1 MAKDEMTF
9 LEHLEEMRWRIIKA
23 LAAVLGIA
31 VLAFIESDLIMGLL
45 TRPAEQLEIPVQL
58 QAIRVSDLF
67 MVQII
72 ASFLTGLVLA
82 TPVILY
88 QLWRFIRPALEK
100 PTRTTGFWVVVAGTL
115 LFVTGVLFGYLVILP
130 FSLRFFSSLGDG
142 SVASNYSIQAY
153 FGYVAWILLSAGLIF
168 QLPVISFILTRVGLL
183 TPEFLRH
190 YRKFAL
196 IGILVLSAILTP
208 PDPLSQILMAIPL
221 LGLYE
226 VAVLISRIF
235 SPSGGA

>member
-1 MAKDEMTF
+1 MTF

-23 LAAVLGIA
+23 LAAVLVIS
-31 VLAFIESDLIMGLL
+31 VLAFIKSDLIMGLL

-82 TPVILY
+82 SPVILY

-100 PTRTTGFWVVVAGTL
+100 PTRTAGFWVVVAGTS

-142 SVASNYSIQAY
+142 SVASNYSILAY

-168 QLPVISFILTRVGLL
+168 QLPVISFILTRIGLL
-183 TPEFLRH
+183 TPAFLRH

>member
-1 MAKDEMTF
+1 MTF

-23 LAAVLGIA
+23 LAAVLVIS

-82 TPVILY
+82 SPVILY

-100 PTRTTGFWVVVAGTL
+100 PTRTAGFWVVVAGTS

-142 SVASNYSIQAY
+142 SVASNYSILAY

-168 QLPVISFILTRVGLL
+168 QLPVISFILTRIGLL
-183 TPEFLRH
+183 TPAFLRH

>member
-1 MAKDEMTF
+1 MTF

-23 LAAVLGIA
+23 LAAVLVIS
-31 VLAFIESDLIMGLL
+31 VLAFIKSDLIMGLL

-72 ASFLTGLVLA
+72 ASLLTGLVLA
-82 TPVILY
+82 SPVILY

-100 PTRTTGFWVVVAGTL
+100 PTRTAGFWVVVAGTS

-142 SVASNYSIQAY
+142 SVASNYSILAY

-168 QLPVISFILTRVGLL
+168 QLPVISFILTRIGLL
-183 TPEFLRH
+183 TPAFLRH

>member
-1 MAKDEMTF
+1 MTF

-23 LAAVLGIA
+23 LAAVLGIS

-82 TPVILY
+82 SPVILY

-100 PTRTTGFWVVVAGTL
+100 PTRTAGFWVVVAGTS

-168 QLPVISFILTRVGLL
+168 QLPVISFILTRIGLL
-183 TPEFLRH
+183 TPAFLRH

>member
-1 MAKDEMTF
+1 MTF

-31 VLAFIESDLIMGLL
+31 VLAFIESDLIMALL

-82 TPVILY
+82 SPVILY

-100 PTRTTGFWVVVAGTL
+100 PTRTAGFWVVVAGTS

-168 QLPVISFILTRVGLL
+168 QLPVISFILTRIGLL
-183 TPEFLRH
+183 TPAFLRH

-226 VAVLISRIF
+226 VAVPISKIF
-235 SPSGGA
+235 SPSTGA

>member
-1 MAKDEMTF
+1 MTF

-23 LAAVLGIA
+23 LAAVLVIS
-31 VLAFIESDLIMGLL
+31 VLAFIKSDLIMGLL

-82 TPVILY
+82 SPVILY

-100 PTRTTGFWVVVAGTL
+100 PTRTAGFWVVVAGTS

-168 QLPVISFILTRVGLL
+168 QLPVISFILTRIGLL
-183 TPEFLRH
+183 TPAFLRH

>member
-1 MAKDEMTF
+1 MTF

-23 LAAVLGIA
+23 LAAVLGIS

-82 TPVILY
+82 SPVILY

-100 PTRTTGFWVVVAGTL
+100 PTRTAGFWVVVAGTS

-168 QLPVISFILTRVGLL
+168 QLPVISFILTRIGLL
-183 TPEFLRH
+183 TPAFLRH

-226 VAVLISRIF
+226 VAVLISKIF
-235 SPSGGA
+235 SPSTGA